1 MIQLPEIKIFQQDKN
16 NHKYAWS
23 DHYGALHV
31 ISRYIGHEV
40 TIKSAF
46 DYFIWHHGCVGHW
59 LNKHPDLVSSVVKD
73 KTIRQ
78 FVERKDQELYLRQHG
93 YKFVK
98 SIGLP
103 IIYEEMPKQLKR
115 IKNSLLIMP
124 THTLLGDKKADAVYY
139 ENYINH
145 IRKYLDEYEYVSVCL
160 HKNCIDNNMW
170 VEEFKSLG
178 VSIIEGART
187 DDANAY
193 LRQLYLFNQFETMT
207 TPDWGSHVAYALYCG
222 SKVSISGPK
231 IERTREDYKR
241 DGSWAK
247 NPSLLE
253 ILFDKKTELDKDEY
267 LSELYVEPTNAVA
280 NIDLGGYL
288 VGFENKQSPK
298 NLKYL
303 FKYDIF
309 YTIHYTYVTTIN
321 KAYRLFKRLNKKL
334 Q

>member
-46 DYFIWHHGCVGHW
+46 DYFIWHHGCVGPW

-231 IERTREDYKR
+231 IERTREDYMR
-241 DGSWAK
+241 DGTWAK
-247 NPSLLE
+247 NQKILE
-253 ILFDKKTELDKDEY
+253 ILLHKNTQQEKITILASLFVSPAQAIANRALGQHLIGFD
-267 LSELYVEPTNAVA
+267 
-280 NIDLGGYL
+280 
-288 VGFENKQSPK
+288 NKLSPK
-298 NLKYL
+298 DLKHLITGTLSYKFEYNKLRLVNNLYR
-303 FKYDIF
+303 
-309 YTIHYTYVTTIN
+309 
-321 KAYRLFKRLNKKL
+321 AYKNITSAT
-334 Q
+334 